1 MLKSIIIIPSRLKA
15 TRLPH
20 KPLLKIN
27 GKSLIIHVLEKAI
40 SSGVGDVYVASP
52 DDEILQEV
60 KKNNGQSIKTS
71 DIHKTGTDRIYE
83 AFKKLNMTSVDYVI
97 NLQGDE
103 PLIDIQDIRNLVIRS
118 IKINSE
124 ISTLACEIKDKNV
137 YKDKNIVKVTTFEKL
152 KKNNASNALDFER
165 SFDKKKNI
173 NIYQHFGIYMYRK
186 DILKKFVSLSQS
198 ENEKKLNLEQLRALD
213 NNIKIDVIL
222 SPNQPIGVD
231 TEKDYIEIKK
241 LMEYNS

>member
-1 MLKSIIIIPSRLKA
+1 
-15 TRLPH
+15 
-20 KPLLKIN
+20 
-27 GKSLIIHVLEKAI
+27 
-40 SSGVGDVYVASP
+40 
-52 DDEILQEV
+52 
-60 KKNNGQSIKTS
+60 
-71 DIHKTGTDRIYE
+71 
-83 AFKKLNMTSVDYVI
+83 MTSVEYVI

-103 PLIDIQDIRNLVIRS
+103 PLIDIHDIRNLVIQS
-118 IKINSE
+118 IKLNSE
-124 ISTLACEIKDKNV
+124 ISTLACEIKDKNI
-137 YKDKNIVKVTTFEKL
+137 YKDKNIVKVSTYEKL
-152 KKNNASNALDFER
+152 EKNNTSNALDFER
-165 SFDKKKNI
+165 SLDEKKKI